1 MLGEGETMFNG
12 VPYLQSTLAAATA
25 LVAWSLLIWIWM
37 YAKRIPAMGKA
48 KINPQDA
55 RFPGSLNGLPDD
67 ARQAADN
74 YNHLMEQPTIFYAMA
89 IIAYLAAQSNE
100 LTGAFA
106 WGYVALR
113 VLHSLVQVTVN
124 VVAVRFLLFSLS
136 TLALIGLTVVVAM
149 GAMG

>member
-1 MLGEGETMFNG
+1 MFNG
-12 VPYLQSTLAAATA
+12 VPYLQSTLAAAMA
-25 LVAWSLLIWIWM
+25 LVAWSLLIWVWM

-55 RFPGSLNGLPDD
+55 RFPGSLNALPDD

-89 IIAYLAAQSNE
+89 IIAYLAGQSNE
-100 LTGAFA
+100 LTGALA

-113 VLHSLVQVTVN
+113 VLHSLLQVTVN
-124 VVAVRFLLFSLS
+124 VVAVRFLLFTLS
-136 TLALIGLTVVVAM
+136 TLVLMGLTVVVAM

>member
-1 MLGEGETMFNG
+1 MFNG

-67 ARQAADN
+67 VRQAADN
-74 YNHLMEQPTIFYAMA
+74 YNHLMEQPTIFYAVA

-100 LTGAFA
+100 LTGALA
-106 WGYVALR
+106 WAYVGLR
-113 VLHSLVQVTVN
+113 VLHSQLQLTVN
-124 VVAVRFLLFSLS
+124 VVAVRFLLFALS
-136 TLALIGLTVVVAM
+136 TLALMGLTVVVAM
-149 GAMG
+149 GAMA